1 MAINLKSQHE
11 IDCMRTAG
19 QLAAEVLDVVTP
31 FVVPGVSTEELDNI
45 CFKHITEVQKLS
57 QLMLDIEGMKKQFV
71 PVLIK
76 LFVMALSL
84 IHI

>member
-1 MAINLKSQHE
+1 MAINLKSQQE

-31 FVVPGVSTEELDNI
+31 FVLPGVSTESLIISVLNI
-45 CFKHITEVQKLS
+45 LQKFKKLS

-76 LFVMALSL
+76 LFVMASLSK
-84 IHI
+84 